1 MNYTDIFVPS
11 KPISKNIYRV
21 IIVLAASWL
30 IAASAQVSFRL
41 PFSPIPVS
49 GQTLAVLL
57 TGLFL
62 GRKLGAMAVGA
73 YLFQGGI
80 GLPFFAGGTSGPAVL
95 AGPTGGY
102 LFGFL
107 VAAYTVGM
115 LAELHHMRSPFRAGA
130 LLLLGNLIIYAFGL
144 VWLARFVGEAQ
155 VLSLGLFPFLV
166 GDLAKILLGVGI
178 ASGGSAVSDF
188 IRMNRDLDQ

>member
-11 KPISKNIYRV
+11 KPVPRNLYRV
-21 IIVLAASWL
+21 IVVLAASWL
-30 IAASAQVSFRL
+30 IAVSAQISFRL
-41 PFSPIPVS
+41 PFSPVPVS

-62 GRKLGAMAVGA
+62 GRKFGVLAVGA
-73 YLFQGGI
+73 YLFQGAI
-80 GLPFFAGGTSGPAVL
+80 GLPFFAGGTSGAAVL
-95 AGPTGGY
+95 LGPTGGY

-107 VAAYTVGM
+107 AAAYTVGM
-115 LAELHHMRSPFRAGA
+115 LAELHHMRSPYRAAA

-155 VLSLGLFPFLV
+155 VLSMGLIPFLV
-166 GDLAKILLGVGI
+166 GDLVKIILGVGI
-178 ASGGSAVSDF
+178 ASGGSAVSDL
-188 IRMNRDLDQ
+188 IKMNRDLDQ